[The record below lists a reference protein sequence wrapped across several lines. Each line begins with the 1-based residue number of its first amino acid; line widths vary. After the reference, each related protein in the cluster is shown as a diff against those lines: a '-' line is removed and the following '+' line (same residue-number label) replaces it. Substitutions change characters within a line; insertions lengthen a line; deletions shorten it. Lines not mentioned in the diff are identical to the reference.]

1 MDKGNR
7 EAGYAVVTLEVVVEA
22 KALLP
27 ETSVWKAELIA
38 LMRVLELLQEKR
50 VNVYTDSRYAFLI
63 LHAHGSVWKERKL
76 LTSNKKEIK
85 HAAEVLKLLQAFQI
99 PL

>member
-1 MDKGNR
+1 MYSSRIDLQDHPLEEADWTLCTGVSSYMDKGNR

-38 LMRVLELLQEKR
+38 LMRAVELSHEKR
-50 VNVYTDSRYAFLI
+50 MHVYNDSR
-63 LHAHGSVWKERKL
+63 
-76 LTSNKKEIK
+76 
-85 HAAEVLKLLQAFQI
+85 
-99 PL
+99 